1 MGQIFQNIEEVKE
14 YINVSSNL
22 DVRLLAPYERE
33 ALRHIGQFVPAAL
46 LPRIEADH
54 SEAYDLLKKAT
65 ANYMLPFAAPF
76 LKVHIS
82 NTGINN
88 FTDEK
93 MSKSAWW
100 DVRDYCLS
108 AIRIAD
114 NALSDSINEL
124 KTTNLADQLT
134 LFNREGLVKVLFA
147 APRDFDS
154 IFSIGNS
161 WEVLQKLEPVLY
173 AMLELYLYERIQP
186 CTVEDLLGDEKTKD
200 LLKNILGAYAVS
212 EALRS
217 SLLTATHNG
226 LVLQWEQLPWQKSA
240 VLTEVRTRVLVD
252 DFYKRAND
260 LFGLLLKY
268 LAKNATKFPCYSG
281 HTDVGGR
288 KIIKKKSGLYT

>member
-1 MGQIFQNIEEVKE
+1 MGQIFQNIEDVKE
-14 YINVSSNL
+14 YINVSFNL
-22 DVRLLAPYERE
+22 DLKLLIPYEKE
-33 ALRHIGQFVPAAL
+33 ALRYIGRFVPSSL
-46 LPRIEADH
+46 FPEIEAQY

-65 ANYMLPFAAPF
+65 TNYMLPFAAPF

-88 FTDEK
+88 FDDEK

-108 AIRIAD
+108 AIKIGD
-114 NALSDSINEL
+114 NALSDLIAFLENTPMS
-124 KTTNLADQLT
+124 DQLT
-134 LFNREGLVKVLFA
+134 LFEREGVIKILFA
-147 APRDFDS
+147 TPKDFES

-173 AMLELYLYERIQP
+173 TMLDLYLYDRIQP
-186 CTVEDLLGDEKTKD
+186 CTIEDLLDDEKTKD
-200 LLKNILGAYAVS
+200 FLKKILGSYAVS
-212 EALRS
+212 EAMRN

-240 VLTEVRTRVLVD
+240 VLSEARTRVLVD

-288 KIIKKKSGLYT
+288 KIIKKNSGLYT